1 MMRVPHRSGIAAL
14 VLASAACSPSPSDN
28 QAAANIEAT
37 IAENQSSDAARGL
50 PKSDAPNPVRAARTL
65 PPAFLGRWGITPAD
79 CDFSRTD
86 TKGLVTVFAD
96 KLSFYDSTAK
106 IDALTHRSQ
115 YKVTAD
121 LIFTGEGRT
130 WTKRAA
136 LELVTAGTALLRTEQ
151 SPAATYRYER
161 C

>member
-1 MMRVPHRSGIAAL
+1 MHVLPVAGLVAL
-14 VLASAACSPSPSDN
+14 ALTLAACSSEPSDN
-28 QAAANIEAT
+28 QAAASIEAT
-37 IAENQSSDAARGL
+37 IAANESSDAARGL
-50 PKSDAPNPVRAARTL
+50 PKSDAPSAAKAAKTL

-96 KLSFYDSTAK
+96 KLSFYASTAK
-106 IDALTHRSQ
+106 IDALSRQSQ
-115 YKVTAD
+115 YKMTAD
-121 LIFTGEGRT
+121 LNFTGEGRS
-130 WTKRAA
+130 WQKRTT
-136 LELVTAGTALLRTEQ
+136 LELVTAGTALVRTEQ